1 MVLFVYL
8 KIENE
13 IDAIENECIA
23 PFLPLS
29 LSLSAFVSIY
39 GKNAKINVLLA
50 EFLLNY
56 FWFLWLVLFSLSH
69 YVSRF
74 GNKVID
80 LIIFHSD
87 FIFVNANNSVVS
99 YFFSALCLFS
109 CKSVDDFR
117 FWIFFLFFYCFAR
130 FSQLFCI
137 ESVHMILYGLF
148 QAILLLN

>member
-56 FWFLWLVLFSLSH
+56 F
-69 YVSRF
+69 
-74 GNKVID
+74 
-80 LIIFHSD
+80 
-87 FIFVNANNSVVS
+87 
-99 YFFSALCLFS
+99 
-109 CKSVDDFR
+109 
-117 FWIFFLFFYCFAR
+117 
-130 FSQLFCI
+130 
-137 ESVHMILYGLF
+137 
-148 QAILLLN
+148 